1 MNLIEKLKWFEF
13 KNRLFSL
20 YNNPILH
27 NKFLLYFLLLASL
40 ANLFYFTTQN
50 DYDSIILFILI
61 SAVIM
66 TYNKNM
72 VIVLFVAF
80 VLTNIVSITF
90 KKRVAPAPAAAAT
103 SDGTVGNGGNSD
115 NKNK

>member
-90 KKRVAPAPAAAAT
+90 KKRATTTAAT
-103 SDGTVGNGGNSD
+103 SDGTGGNSD